1 MQNSK
6 ASSGNSD
13 ISQQKKYV
21 VGIDLGTTNIVVSY
35 CELSED
41 SDIQEFAIPQLVA
54 PGQIEALPM
63 LPAIRYHYDAELDE
77 ASAQLPWGVDNINE
91 HLPKAVIGKFAQQL
105 GNKTPTRLVSSAK
118 SWLGFR
124 GEANAEIHLPENAAE
139 GVETCTPLEAS
150 AGFLGYIAAAW
161 NMHFPDARL
170 KDQAVV
176 ITVPASFDDIA
187 RALTIEAIKRAGIKQ
202 FNLLEEPQAA
212 CYYWVAEHDLEQLRH
227 HKHLMVCD
235 VGGGTTDFT
244 LIKIGKFSEGA
255 KVPEL
260 ERIAVGDHLM
270 LGGDNMDL
278 ALAARVLQKLELQAN
293 QRTMN
298 QLLVQCQQAKE
309 ALLSQ
314 DAPDQYPIQLH
325 TGGSGLF
332 TSIKE
337 TRLTKKEVQ
346 QTLLDGFFPLVSG
359 KSKPKTRKRSLS
371 DMSLP
376 YPADA
381 AISRHIAA
389 FLDAEQ
395 RALVEAPSAVPEDY
409 AKEPQHSQDDYTKEK
424 QSPIIPDVWL
434 LNGGPFLSSQIQQ
447 RLKTLI
453 QQWSGERDTEGFVDE
468 AALEP
473 VTWLTNPTPQGAV
486 AHGATLFG
494 RALELNQQL
503 IKSAV
508 VRHYFIK
515 VKSAEGDKAICVLP
529 KHTELNSQQ
538 KLQQT
543 FTLTRGQKVQFD
555 IGYSLGEE
563 VHHLGDS
570 LAWSESIHQ
579 LPGLASEIEGSG
591 SVDVNITSELDELG
605 VLNVSLVETTSG
617 ALHQLNFNL
626 RNDEDTVDSTKLHD
640 KIHGAIA
647 LLDSWFGPADKQ
659 SSEKETKNQ
668 PLRKSLEKL
677 LGKRDSWSSA
687 DARYMFDHLMK
698 LSNRRRR
705 SETHER
711 NWFNIAG
718 FCLRPGIGYAGDK
731 QRIDA
736 VWDLYGQGIQY
747 VQSPEIWAQWWAFWR
762 RASAGL
768 SSEQQLVLYTDSNHV
783 LPANKRKKGGKTKI
797 TAAIGEKLRLIGSLE
812 RLPVEIKT
820 DILNTVTSQL
830 TDKKVNQDMSW
841 CAARLIN
848 RKMAYADAAQVLPAE
863 AILNTVNIALKTD
876 WKQSAHFQLLAVSGA
891 KLSPVER
898 NNLDGS
904 IRQMIKDKLPSGSYL
919 QAILQGDVENTR
931 DRSLWGDELPAG
943 LSL

>member
-1 MQNSK
+1 MPYLKDQSPKAQNK
-6 ASSGNSD
+6 QASLSD
-13 ISQQKKYV
+13 KNGDPSHKNKKYV

-35 CELSED
+35 CELAED
-41 SDIQEFAIPQLVA
+41 SEIQEFAIPQLVA
-54 PGQIEALPM
+54 PGQIESLPM
-63 LPAIRYHYDAELDE
+63 LPAIRYHFDAELDE
-77 ASAQLPWGVDNINE
+77 AAAQLPWGIDKINAD
-91 HLPKAVIGKFAQQL
+91 LPKAVIGKFAQQL
-105 GNKTPTRLVSSAK
+105 GNKTPSRLVSSAK

-124 GEANAEIHLPENAAE
+124 GEANAEIHLPENSGE

-150 AGFLGYIAAAW
+150 AGFLSYIAAAW
-161 NMHFPDARL
+161 DMQFPDAKL
-170 KDQAVV
+170 KDQAVI

-212 CYYWVAEHDLEQLRH
+212 CYYWVAEHDVEQLRH
-227 HKHLMVCD
+227 HQHLMVCD

-244 LIKIGKFSEGA
+244 LIKIGKFSENA

-278 ALAARVLQKLELQAN
+278 ALAARVLQKMELEPT

-309 ALLSQ
+309 VLLSEN
-314 DAPDQYPIQLH
+314 APEQYPIQLH
-325 TGGSGLF
+325 TGGSSLF
-332 TSIKE
+332 ASTKE
-337 TRLTKKEVQ
+337 TRLTQKEVQ
-346 QTLLDGFFPLVSG
+346 QALLDGFFPLVNAQ
-359 KSKPKTRKRSLS
+359 SKPKTRKRSLS

-395 RALVEAPSAVPEDY
+395 HALNQNTSMSDEE
-409 AKEPQHSQDDYTKEK
+409 
-424 QSPIIPDVWL
+424 SPPGLVIPDVWL

-447 RLKTLI
+447 RLQALI
-453 QQWSGERDTEGFVDE
+453 TQWSGTEQQTE
-468 AALEP
+468 ATEETDNA

-486 AHGATLFG
+486 ARGATLFG

-508 VRHYFIK
+508 VRHYFLK
-515 VKSAEGDKAICVLP
+515 AKSAEGDKAICVLP
-529 KHTELNSQQ
+529 KHTELNSKQ

-543 FTLTRGQKVQFD
+543 FTLTKGQKVQFD
-555 IGYSLGEE
+555 IGYSLAEKD
-563 VHHLGDS
+563 HSLGDS
-570 LAWSESIHQ
+570 QGWNENLHQ
-579 LPGLASEIEGSG
+579 LPGLATQITGSG
-591 SVDVNITSELDELG
+591 EVEVNIESQLDELG
-605 VLNVSLVETTSG
+605 VLNVSLLEIATGDT
-617 ALHQLNFNL
+617 HQLNFNL
-626 RNDEDTVDSTKLHD
+626 RNDEDTLDSSQLHH
-640 KIHGAIA
+640 KIYGAIA
-647 LLDSWFGPADKQ
+647 LLDAWFGPAGKQ
-659 SSEKETKNQ
+659 PPKE

-677 LGKRDSWSSA
+677 LGKRDTWSGA
-687 DARYMFDHLMK
+687 DARFMFDHLMS

-736 VWDLYGQGIQY
+736 VWELYGQGIQY
-747 VQSPEIWAQWWAFWR
+747 VQSAEIWAQWWAFWR

-768 SSEQQLVLYTDSNHV
+768 SREQQLVLYTDSNHV
-783 LPANKRKKGGKTKI
+783 LPANKRKKGGKTKVI
-797 TAAIGEKLRLIGSLE
+797 AAIGEKLRLIGALE
-812 RLPVEIKT
+812 RLPVDIKI
-820 DILNTVTSQL
+820 DILKTVTSQL
-830 TDKKVNQDMSW
+830 SDKKVNQDMAW

-848 RKMAYADAAQVLPAE
+848 RKMAYADATQVLPPE
-863 AILNTVNIALKTD
+863 NIMPAVESALSID
-876 WKQSAHFQLLAVSGA
+876 WKNNPNFPLLAVSGA
-891 KLSPVER
+891 KLSS
-898 NNLDGS
+898 NTANSLDETL
-904 IRQMIKDKLPSGSYL
+904 RHKVKDKLPSSSAL
-919 QAILQGDVENTR
+919 QAVLKGDVDNAQ
-931 DRSLWGDELPAG
+931 DKSLWGDELPAG
-943 LSL
+943 LSI